1 MAKKRRI
8 RRKRTLSA
16 KGSRRRRSSSRKGIL
31 SEMFTPA
38 TAMQSG
44 KAVISGM
51 VGGMASRV
59 IGKVIPGENA
69 LTSALVNLGASFISS
84 AVLKM
89 PNLGAGIAGAYGAQ
103 LFDKLTG
110 GMGEDSEETD
120 YASVN
125 GLDKYPDALDEN
137 GNPLFLSEDG
147 NFYYLEEMELAE
159 AFQDRDMYP
168 RYVNAS
174 QF

>member
-16 KGSRRRRSSSRKGIL
+16 KGGRRRRSSRKGIL

-38 TAMQSG
+38 TAMASG
-44 KAVISGM
+44 KAVLSGV

-59 IGKVIPGENA
+59 VGKIIPGENK
-69 LTSALVNLGASFISS
+69 LTSALVNLGASFLASS
-84 AVLKM
+84 VLKM

-103 LFDKLTG
+103 IFDQLAG
-110 GMGEDSEETD
+110 GMSEDNEETD

-159 AFQDRDMYP
+159 SFQDTNMYP
-168 RYVNAS
+168 RYINSAN
-174 QF
+174 F